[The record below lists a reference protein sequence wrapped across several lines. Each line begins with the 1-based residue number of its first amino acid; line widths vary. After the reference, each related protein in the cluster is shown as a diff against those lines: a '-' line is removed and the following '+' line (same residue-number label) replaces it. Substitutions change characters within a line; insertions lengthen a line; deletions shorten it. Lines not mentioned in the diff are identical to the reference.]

1 MTVSEDPRN
10 WREFL
15 KEWDQELADAQDF
28 VSALHGRKAASG
40 LVTYSGATVRQIA
53 DAEARLGTSLPPSY
67 KDLLKTSNGFRPE
80 GFGFDCFHSAE
91 TVEWLVTDYED
102 WVDAYLEGTEELALP
117 TVPDDRYFYY
127 GSEQSSC
134 DIRVEYMEECLAI
147 SPPSTIFQDHIFL
160 LNPVVITSDG
170 EWEAWSFANWK
181 AGATRYRCLWDMLFD
196 ERRLFRK
203 RIAEF
208 RITGV

>member
-1 MTVSEDPRN
+1 MPFSPENHQD
-10 WREFL
+10 WKQFL
-15 KEWDQELADAQDF
+15 NEWDQVRDAQDYLSIY
-28 VSALHGRKAASG
+28 VRKVESG
-40 LVTYSGATVRQIA
+40 LVTSPGATEQQIA

-67 KDLLKTSNGFRPE
+67 KDLLKASNGFRPV
-80 GFGFDCFHSAE
+80 GFGFDCFYSAE
-91 TVEWLVTDYED
+91 TVEWLVTDYD
-102 WVDAYLEGTEELALP
+102 YWIDAYLEGTGNLALP

-127 GSEQSSC
+127 GPEQSSC

-147 SPPSTIFQDHIFL
+147 SSPSIAIQDHIFL
-160 LNPVVITSDG
+160 LNPAVITSGG

-203 RIAEF
+203 RIAEC
-208 RITGV
+208 RRTGV